1 MIKRINLL
9 QNVGVFNSDNAVHS
23 HEFKRIVMIYAE
35 NGSGKTTLTEIL
47 RSLETGDE
55 STILTRRRFNSV
67 HEPQVVIEYDG
78 EPSTLRFQNKS
89 WNEKLSNIRVFDD
102 VFVDKNVYS
111 GLAVDPQHRQNLH
124 DFVLGEQGVTLSH
137 QKQKMVQL
145 IADNNQKQ
153 KKIRDSISE
162 ERLYGVPIDEFC
174 NLPSMPDIEAKINAA
189 RKELDAAQHNDV
201 ICNTPLFENITLPSF
216 DVDAIC
222 KILSQG
228 LTSLGRDAETKVI
241 NHIESLKSGGES
253 WISEGMRYMSGDV
266 KESCPFC
273 GQKTIDVSLIKHYS
287 TYFSDEYTR
296 LKRNISGVL
305 RDIHSIHSD
314 ATQGDFTRIV
324 EANQGLEPTW
334 KKFGDVSLPKI
345 DTKTIGG
352 DWISARD
359 VVIRL
364 LEAKQVAPLEI
375 MCLNSS
381 MLKPYERHMT
391 HITDA
396 NNELTICNNTIQEI
410 KKQTSAGNIDK
421 IKHDLNVLL
430 ATEARH
436 SKDIDPLCTAYLKAK
451 TDKEKVEKKRNDI
464 TQKLNEYRDK
474 VFPGIQDEI
483 NKYLLRFNARF
494 SIGAFRPKNIGAG
507 SSCEYDVCINN
518 TLVPVNSDKR
528 SSNAYHIG
536 NTLSTGDRDTL
547 ALALFFSSL
556 VNNENLQNAIVV
568 VDDPVSSFDEFRS
581 LATVHELRNLS
592 KTVKQIIIL
601 SHNKQFLSQ
610 VWKIMDSKECMSLK
624 ISHHDTGSVIDKWDI
639 NLESNAEQTGRHE
652 LLKNYAKD
660 KIGDPQKVAES
671 TRLYLE
677 ASLEITC
684 SGYYRA
690 GRPFMEFINI
700 CKNYLNTLDEVLDD
714 ATITEIQ
721 NIHDYTKQFHHGSHQ
736 TWENDGVN
744 SEELRGYVRRALSI
758 TKPSAAIPRPKIS

>member
-9 QNVGVFNSDNAVHS
+9 RNVGVFNSDDAVHS
-23 HEFKRIVMIYAE
+23 HDLKRIVIIYAE

-55 STILTRRRFNSV
+55 SAILTRRRFNSV

-89 WNEKLSNIRVFDD
+89 WNKKLSNIRVFDD

-124 DFVLGEQGVTLSH
+124 DFVLGEKGVTLSH

-145 IADNNQKQ
+145 IADNNQEQ
-153 KKIRDSISE
+153 KEIRDSIPE
-162 ERLYGVPIDEFC
+162 EKLYGIPIDEFC
-174 NLPSMPDIEAKINAA
+174 NLPSMPDIEAKIDTAG
-189 RKELDAAQHNDV
+189 KELDAAQHNDV

-216 DVDAIC
+216 DADAIC

-241 NHIESLKSGGES
+241 NHIESLRSGGES

-273 GQKTIDVSLIKHYS
+273 GQKTIDVSLIKHYN
-287 TYFSDEYTR
+287 TYFGDEYAH
-296 LKRNISGVL
+296 LKCNINDML
-305 RDIHSIHSD
+305 DDIRDAHSD
-314 ATQGDFTRIV
+314 ATQRDFTRIV
-324 EANQGLEPTW
+324 AANQGLEPTW

-345 DTKTIGG
+345 DAKTIVD

-359 VVIRL
+359 AVVQL
-364 LEAKQVAPLEI
+364 LEAKQAAPLEI
-375 MCLNSS
+375 MHLDRSV
-381 MLKPYERHMT
+381 LQVYEL
-391 HITDA
+391 HISNIIDA
-396 NNELTICNNTIQEI
+396 NNELTICNDTIQEI
-410 KKQTSAGNIDK
+410 KKQAGAGNIDK

-451 TDKEKVEKKRNDI
+451 TDKEEVEKKRNAI

-494 SIGAFRPKNIGAG
+494 SIGTFRPKNIGAG

-518 TLVPVNSDKR
+518 TLVPVNGGKKP
-528 SSNAYHIG
+528 SNAYHIG

-556 VNNENLQNAIVV
+556 VKNENLQNAIVV

-581 LATVHELRNLS
+581 MATVHELRDLS
-592 KTVKQIIIL
+592 KTVKQMIIL

-610 VWKIMDSKECMSLK
+610 AWKMMDSKECVSLK
-624 ISHHDTGSVIDKWDI
+624 ISHHDTGSAIDKWDI
-639 NLESNAEQTGRHE
+639 NLESNADQTDRHK

-660 KIGDPQKVAES
+660 KIGDPKKVAEA

-684 SGYYRA
+684 SSHYRA
-690 GRPFMEFINI
+690 GRPFMEFINT
-700 CKNYLNTLDEVLDD
+700 CKNYLHTPDEIIDD
-714 ATITEIQ
+714 VTITEIQ
-721 NIHDYTKQFHHGSHQ
+721 NIHDYAKQPHHGSHQ
-736 TWENDGVN
+736 TWENNDIN
-744 SEELRGYVRRALSI
+744 NEELQGYVRRALSI
-758 TKPSAAIPRPKIS
+758 TKPSATILRSKTS